1 MITRRGKK
9 PVFVPAFFVG
19 LLTLLCLVQVRAQ
32 AQEVVLPAT
41 ESVATQSS
49 FEVQIVAP
57 TEIQDLL
64 QRHLEL
70 MRYRSLTDIDD
81 VELDRLARAAR
92 LDAQA
97 LLGTLGLFSATIDIQ
112 TLPRDPVPPG
122 LRRVVIT
129 VQPGPVTRVQEVA
142 ISFSG
147 AVNQHPQADAR
158 RGAVRN
164 AWSLRAG
171 MPFTQAEW
179 DNAKA
184 AVLRQLGAQDFP
196 LASIAQSRAEIDP
209 SEHAARLRVTLD
221 SGAAY
226 RLGSL
231 RIDGLQRYDAA
242 LVERIARLKPGS
254 AYDRTNLLEAQ
265 QRLQDSGYF
274 DSVFLSLQTDGDP
287 QAAPVQVT
295 LREAT
300 RNKLVL
306 GVGASTDSGARVS
319 VEHTDHQ
326 LPVLGWRGVSKL
338 LLDRDNQQIGTELT
352 SQPDEDLWR
361 WVGSV
366 QLKNDNASDVKVR
379 SQNLRIGRSKNEDR
393 IDRNYYL
400 EYDRARSSDAGTVTR
415 AQSISAS
422 YAWTQ
427 RNFDSL
433 PFPSTGYGLG
443 AELGGGVTLGDQRD
457 PFLRALVH
465 WLGVWPL
472 AARSGRITARAQAG
486 AVLARDSAVLPSTQL
501 FLTGGDATVRGY
513 AFHDIGVVSA
523 TGQTAAGRFMA
534 NGSVEWQRPILI
546 NGRPSDWEST
556 VFIDAGSVADRRA
569 DLQARVGVGVGARWK
584 SPVGPLQ
591 MDLAYGVTPRKIRLH
606 LTVGFTF

>member
-9 PVFVPAFFVG
+9 PVVVPAFFVG

-32 AQEVVLPAT
+32 AQEPVLPAT
-41 ESVATQSS
+41 ESVVSQGS
-49 FEVQIVAP
+49 FDVQIIAP
-57 TEIQDLL
+57 AEIQELL

-112 TLPRDPVPPG
+112 IPPRDPAPPG

-158 RGAVRN
+158 RSAVRN

-179 DNAKA
+179 DDAKA

-209 SEHAARLRVTLD
+209 AEHAARLRVTLE

-231 RIDGLQRYDAA
+231 RIDGLKRYDAA

-400 EYDRARSSDAGTVTR
+400 EYDRARSSDAGMVTR

-433 PFPSTGYGLG
+433 PFPSAGYGLG

-569 DLQARVGVGVGARWK
+569 DLQARIGVGVGARWK